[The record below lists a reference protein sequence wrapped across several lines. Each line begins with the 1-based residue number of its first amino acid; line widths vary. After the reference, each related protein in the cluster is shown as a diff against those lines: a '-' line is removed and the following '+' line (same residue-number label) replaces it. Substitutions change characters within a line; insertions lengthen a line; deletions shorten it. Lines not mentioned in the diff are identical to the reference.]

1 MGVSSNVEVFLSEK
15 DVTNH
20 KMDHDSTLL
29 QEKPTR
35 ETLDKDCQTPTHER
49 HEIRTQPQQLVQERD
64 QEQQKKEVHECL
76 NLRLEI
82 PPHKNDLE
90 DSYEGVK
97 TPISEQHKIPTVL
110 QCPPAPRKRKM
121 LSSFKEIKGC
131 HPRVLDFT
139 RLSMDLDVAVT
150 NKKLRN
156 LFMGA

>member
-15 DVTNH
+15 HVIDH

-29 QEKPTR
+29 QEKPTI
-35 ETLDKDCQTPTHER
+35 ETLDKDCLTPTHER
-49 HEIRTQPQQLVQERD
+49 HEAKLKPQQLVQERD
-64 QEQQKKEVHECL
+64 QEQQKKEVHACM

-82 PPHKNDLE
+82 PPYKNDQE
-90 DSYEGVK
+90 DSYDGVK
-97 TPISEQHKIPTVL
+97 TPISEEHKIPTIL

-121 LSSFKEIKGC
+121 LSSTKEIKGC

-139 RLSMDLDVAVT
+139 RLSMDLDVAAT